1 MRPFAFSRPMCCSA
15 TLSFWGEICK
25 GAHGCLGPFRISSCT
40 FLSPFLFRA
49 ADKTLVYL
57 TLFISEALNS
67 IGSNADIDSAKKEM
81 YSLSIKD
88 FWVPGHKDWP
98 LAGFTSKP
106 GNRAEQDQTRAW
118 MAQLRQE
125 CGVRLCDKV
134 FANSPDGKPS
144 KWWVCFQ
151 RKKFMNKQLWD
162 EGRR

>member
-1 MRPFAFSRPMCCSA
+1 M
-15 TLSFWGEICK
+15 
-25 GAHGCLGPFRISSCT
+25 
-40 FLSPFLFRA
+40 
-49 ADKTLVYL
+49 YL